1 SGWEKDG
8 VRGAG
13 RIVEATWEMMSDE
26 RHVSKEDK
34 KMGEDPK
41 TRPEIVGVLLWVRAL
56 RSVLLAKGKDDDG
69 KVKRAAEMLMA
80 VWKDRD
86 CNVES
91 EDWVDANHKLMMWV
105 PVWHGMCMARNV
117 LGENTQLGRSL
128 GTGVTEELEPLVTK
142 AAALVGEHVSGET
155 DRRGRVLFQELSKV
169 GR

>member
-13 RIVEATWEMMSDE
+13 RIVEAAWEMMSDE

-34 KMGEDPK
+34 KMGGDPK
-41 TRPEIVGVLLWVRAL
+41 TKPEIVGVLLWARAV

-86 CNVES
+86 CNVDW

-105 PVWHGMCMARNV
+105 PVWHGMRMARNV

-128 GTGVTEELEPLVTK
+128 GTAVTEELEPLVTK
-142 AAALVGEHVSGET
+142 AARLVGEHVSGET